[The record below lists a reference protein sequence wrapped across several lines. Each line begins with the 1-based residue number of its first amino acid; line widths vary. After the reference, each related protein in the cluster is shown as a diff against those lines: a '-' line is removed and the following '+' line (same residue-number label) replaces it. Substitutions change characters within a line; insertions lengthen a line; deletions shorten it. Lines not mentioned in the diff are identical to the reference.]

1 MNLRSK
7 ILCIFF
13 SNFLVDPLQEVFSNG
28 SLEILLVHKFGRDLL
43 ILLHTVD
50 KEPLQR
56 LTENVTEIFHRV
68 GNGRLAQIGVGNRVL
83 TDGIE
88 EKLVTG
94 LKLRAKPFIEDN
106 LESSIS
112 TPRAIPVPTAVGP
125 DTGSSLPGS
134 RSIDPSL
141 IFCNL

>member
-43 ILLHTVD
+43 ILLHAVD

-56 LTENVTEIFHRV
+56 LAKDVSKVFHRV
-68 GNGRLAQIGVGNRVL
+68 GNGRLTQVGVGHGVFADR
-83 TDGIE
+83 IE
-88 EKLVTG
+88 EKLVTR
-94 LKLRAKPFIEDN
+94 LEFRAKPLIEDVDQ
-106 LESSIS
+106 LGKLYLHTS
-112 TPRAIPVPTAVGP
+112 G
-125 DTGSSLPGS
+125 DPGAHGRRS
-134 RSIDPSL
+134 RHRL
-141 IFCNL
+141 LFARFQVN